1 VRILARPSCIALLAL
16 LAASPG
22 HALSFT
28 VSGGWS
34 LTVGTSDLAGPAGS
48 GLEPQYQSAANAVL
62 VDISGALLD
71 TEPWTVTIHRVD
83 VSWDGSLSLSMA
95 RTSEGLGAGSI
106 SGGLTL
112 QPLTLTAQ
120 TLFQGTGNRSSIQL
134 QLELDGVSVSIG
146 SRILAAQVVFTLLDT

>member
-1 VRILARPSCIALLAL
+1 
-16 LAASPG
+16 
-22 HALSFT
+22 
-28 VSGGWS
+28 
-34 LTVGTSDLAGPAGS
+34 
-48 GLEPQYQSAANAVL
+48 
-62 VDISGALLD
+62 
-71 TEPWTVTIHRVD
+71 
-83 VSWDGSLSLSMA
+83 MA

-106 SGGLTL
+106 SGGLTF